1 MSKKKILFCSEASWL
16 STGYAVYTKEVLN
29 RLMDVDD
36 LEVAELAC
44 YASIEDVNNLNIP
57 WKVYPNKPSPND
69 PSLDSYNGNPSAQ
82 FGEQSFNQVL
92 LHYQPDI
99 VIDIRDWW
107 MVEFEQRSPFR
118 DFFHWAIMP
127 TVDASPQ
134 ADQWINTYASAD
146 AVFAYSEFGRDTLL
160 NQCKDIKF
168 VGTASPSASN
178 TFMPYEDKGSHKAD
192 MGLSADVLI
201 IGTVMRNQKRKLYP
215 ELFQSFRKFLDEVK
229 DPNVYLFC
237 HTYYPDVGWEI
248 PKFLNEFGLS
258 SRVLFTYKCKACGKI
273 SVNFFQ
279 DSVQHCRHC
288 NEFTC
293 QMVGINNS
301 IDENELA
308 SVYNLFDIY
317 VQYANSEGFG
327 MPQLEAAQCSLPVIS
342 TYYSAMQSVV
352 DNIGAIGIEPLGY
365 YIECETG
372 CRRAIPD
379 NNKFI
384 EALIGL
390 YNNREYLPNLGSDI
404 RDKTLNHYNWDKTA
418 NVWLEHIMRVQT
430 KDPQETWLS
439 PPQILQPAQSIPPEI
454 DSMVDKV
461 NFLFHNTLYKPEW
474 IGGYLWKKVL
484 KDCTFGY
491 RCENLEKDFYFNES
505 HIQAQQGNQ
514 AFSIDDAIKE
524 LAFFRDQI
532 NEWEQARYEKISST
546 RGEQ

>member
-16 STGYAVYTKEVLN
+16 STGYSVYTKEVLS
-29 RLMDVDD
+29 RLKDVEDI
-36 LEVAELAC
+36 EVAELAC
-44 YASIEDVNNLNIP
+44 YAAIEDVEGRNIP
-57 WKVYPNKPSPND
+57 WQVYPNKPSPND
-69 PSLDSYNGNPSAQ
+69 PALQSYNGNPSAQ

-107 MVEFEQRSPFR
+107 MMEYQQRSPFR

-127 TVDASPQ
+127 TVDATPQ

-160 NQCKDIKF
+160 SQCRDIKF
-168 VGTASPSASN
+168 VDTASPSASN
-178 TFMPYEDKGSHKAD
+178 IFMPYGDKAAHKAS
-192 MGLSADVLI
+192 MELSENVLI
-201 IGTVMRNQKRKLYP
+201 LGTVMRNQKRKLYP
-215 ELFQSFRKFLDEVK
+215 DLFESFRKFLDEVK
-229 DPNVYLFC
+229 DPNIYLLC

-258 SRVLFTYKCKACGKI
+258 SRVLFTYKCKNCGKI

-288 NEFTC
+288 NEFTS
-293 QMVGINNS
+293 QMVGINNP

-327 MPQLEAAQCSLPVIS
+327 MPQLEAAQCSVPVIS
-342 TYYSAMQSVV
+342 TYYSAMQSIV
-352 DNIGAIGIEPLGY
+352 DNIDAIGIQPLSY

-372 CRRAIPD
+372 CKRAIPD
-379 NNKFI
+379 NNKFV
-384 EALIGL
+384 EELVKLYHSRAQLPELGAEMRNNALD
-390 YNNREYLPNLGSDI
+390 Y
-404 RDKTLNHYNWDKTA
+404 YNWDKTA
-418 NVWLEHIMRVQT
+418 EAWLKHIMRVKP

-439 PPQILQPAQSIPPEI
+439 PPKILQPATTIPPEI
-454 DSMVDKV
+454 GSMVDKV
-461 NFLFHNTLYKPEW
+461 NYLFHNTLHKPEW
-474 IGGYLWKKVL
+474 IGSYLWKKVL

-491 RCENLEKDFYFNES
+491 RCENVQKDFYFNES
-505 HIQAQQGNQ
+505 HVQAQQGNQ

-524 LAFFRDQI
+524 LAFFREQI
-532 NEWEQARYEKISST
+532 NEWEKARYEKVSSMGG
-546 RGEQ
+546 RQ

>member
-16 STGYAVYTKEVLN
+16 STGYSVYTKEVLS
-29 RLMDVDD
+29 RLKDVED

-44 YASIEDVNNLNIP
+44 YASIEDVKGRNIP
-57 WKVYPNKPSPND
+57 WQVYPNKPSPND
-69 PSLDSYNGNPSAQ
+69 PALNSYNGNPSAQ

-107 MVEFEQRSPFR
+107 MIEYQQRSPFR

-127 TVDASPQ
+127 TVDAAPQ

-160 NQCKDIKF
+160 SQCRDIKF
-168 VGTASPSASN
+168 VNTASPSASN
-178 TFMPYEDKGSHKAD
+178 AFMPYEDKGSHKTS
-192 MGLSADVLI
+192 MGLSPDVLI
-201 IGTVMRNQKRKLYP
+201 LGTVMRNQKRKLYP
-215 ELFQSFRKFLDEVK
+215 DLFESFRKFLDEVK
-229 DPNVYLFC
+229 DPNIYLLC

-248 PKFLNEFGLS
+248 PKFINEFGLS
-258 SRVLFTYKCKACGKI
+258 SRVLFTYKCKNCGKI

-301 IDENELA
+301 VDENELA
-308 SVYNLFDIY
+308 SIYNLFDIY

-342 TYYSAMQSVV
+342 TYYSAMQSIV
-352 DNIGAIGIEPLGY
+352 DNIDAIGIKPLSY

-372 CRRAIPD
+372 CKRAIPD
-379 NNKFI
+379 NNKFV
-384 EALIGL
+384 EELVKLYHSRDQLPSLGAEMRNNAL
-390 YNNREYLPNLGSDI
+390 D
-404 RDKTLNHYNWDKTA
+404 HYNWDKTA
-418 NVWLEHIMRVQT
+418 EAWLKHIMRVKP

-439 PPQILQPAQSIPPEI
+439 PPQILQPATSIPPEVG
-454 DSMVDKV
+454 SMVDKV
-461 NFLFHNTLYKPEW
+461 NYLFHNTLHKPEW
-474 IGGYLWKKVL
+474 IGSYLWKKVL

-491 RCENLEKDFYFNES
+491 RCENVQKDFYFNES
-505 HIQAQQGNQ
+505 HVQAQQGNQ

-524 LAFFRDQI
+524 LAFFREQI
-532 NEWEQARYEKISST
+532 NEWEKARYEKVSSMQ
-546 RGEQ
+546 RGQ

>member
-1 MSKKKILFCSEASWL
+1 MSKKKVLFCSEASWL
-16 STGYAVYTKEVLN
+16 STGYSVYTKEVLS
-29 RLMDVDD
+29 RLKDVEDI
-36 LEVAELAC
+36 EVAELAC
-44 YASIEDVNNLNIP
+44 YAAIEDVEGRNIP
-57 WKVYPNKPSPND
+57 WQVYPNKPSPND
-69 PSLDSYNGNPSAQ
+69 PALNSYNGNPSAQ

-107 MVEFEQRSPFR
+107 MMEYQQRSPFR

-127 TVDASPQ
+127 TVDATPQ

-160 NQCKDIKF
+160 NQSQDIKF
-168 VGTASPSASN
+168 VNTASPSASN
-178 TFMPYEDKGSHKAD
+178 TFMPYGDKGAHKAS
-192 MGLSADVLI
+192 MGLSENVLI
-201 IGTVMRNQKRKLYP
+201 LGTVMRNQKRKLYP
-215 ELFQSFRKFLDEVK
+215 DLFESFRKFLDEVK
-229 DPNVYLFC
+229 DPNIYLLC

-258 SRVLFTYKCKACGKI
+258 SRVLFTYKCKNCGKI

-288 NEFTC
+288 NEFTS

-301 IDENELA
+301 ISEDELA

-327 MPQLEAAQCSLPVIS
+327 MPQLEAAQCSVPVIS
-342 TYYSAMQSVV
+342 TYYSAMQSIV
-352 DNIGAIGIEPLGY
+352 DNIDAIGIQPLSY

-372 CRRAIPD
+372 CKRAVPD
-379 NNKFI
+379 NNKFV
-384 EALIGL
+384 EELVKL
-390 YNNREYLPNLGSDI
+390 YHSRDQLPNLGAEMRNNALDY
-404 RDKTLNHYNWDKTA
+404 YNWDKTA
-418 NVWLEHIMRVQT
+418 EAWLKHIMKVKP

-439 PPQILQPAQSIPPEI
+439 PPQILQPATTIPPEI
-454 DSMVDKV
+454 GSMVDKV
-461 NFLFHNTLYKPEW
+461 NYLFHNTLHKPEW
-474 IGGYLWKKVL
+474 IGSYLWKKVL

-491 RCENLEKDFYFNES
+491 RCENVQKDFYFNES
-505 HIQAQQGNQ
+505 HVQAQQGNQ

-524 LAFFRDQI
+524 LAFFREQI
-532 NEWEQARYEKISST
+532 NEWEKARYEKVSSMGG
-546 RGEQ
+546 RQ